1 MPRATTNVFPRNLTG
16 PLPQAVKAHGVWI
29 EDDRG
34 RRYLDASGG
43 AVVVNLGHGRSEI
56 AEAVRDQILKCYY
69 AHPTMFTTP
78 TVEELARGLARHA
91 PSGIERFY
99 FMSSGSE
106 AVETALK
113 LARQIHLAK
122 GRPEKVRFISRWKSY
137 HGLSLGALAV
147 TGRTLFRQPFMPLLT
162 DAVHIP
168 PPYCL
173 RCSYGLS
180 YPDCELRCALAL
192 EETIRN
198 LSAKT
203 VAAFVAETISGATLG
218 ACPPPPGY
226 WQTVRRICNRHAVLL
241 IQDEVMCGMGRTG
254 RWFASEHYRVAPD
267 IITIGKG
274 LSGGALALSAVG
286 VQGEHFDALCSA
298 EGFIHGGTFS
308 HHPVAAA
315 AGCAALKIL
324 ERENL
329 VERAEILGRELGGK
343 LKQRLT
349 GHPHVAEIRG
359 LGMLWGIELVE
370 DKASL
375 KPFPREHQVTER
387 VWHRLFE
394 RGLIVYKATGLA
406 GTDGDAMVVAPPF
419 IVSSVD
425 LDWIVKQIE
434 GALEESL

>member
-1 MPRATTNVFPRNLTG
+1 MSRVKTNVFPRNLAG

-56 AEAVRDQILKCYY
+56 AEAVSDQILNCHY

-78 TVEELARGLARHA
+78 TVEELAHRLARHA

-113 LARQIHLAK
+113 LARQFHLAR

-137 HGLSLGALAV
+137 HGLSLGALAI
-147 TGRTLFRQPFMPLLT
+147 TGRTVFRQPFMPLLT

-192 EETIRN
+192 EETIQN
-198 LSAKT
+198 LSGKT

-226 WQTVRRICNRHAVLL
+226 WQTVRRICTRHAVFL

-254 RWFASEHYRVAPD
+254 RWFASEHYQVVPD
-267 IITIGKG
+267 IVTIGKG
-274 LSGGALALSAVG
+274 LSGGVLALSAVG

-298 EGFIHGGTFS
+298 GGFIHGGTFS

-329 VERAEILGRELGGK
+329 VKSAEILGRELGTK
-343 LKQRLT
+343 LRQRLT
-349 GHPHVAEIRG
+349 DHPHVAEIRG

-387 VWHRLFE
+387 VWHKLFE

-406 GTDGDAMVVAPPF
+406 GKDGDALVVAPPF
-419 IVSSVD
+419 IVSSID
-425 LDWIVKQIE
+425 LDWIVEQIE
-434 GALEESL
+434 GALEESF